1 MSAEARFTMHLEH
14 DGKKFHELTVEEKR
28 ARGVKETDRYF
39 ALPDRQNFDI
49 VLTNNDDVDA
59 DATTTAE
66 TEKKIGLYRVCKRSK
81 LVIKRALNDN
91 REFVAIAEKT
101 SAGTGAVVGRVEN
114 GIIQCDVV
122 FEKIEVQQG
131 KDFVEALKKE
141 RAEREKWYSQ
151 QLDSIISKGE
161 RLESL
166 VESDRITNARNYS
179 QSGQETISAET
190 MQRLQNQSATFN
202 RLSQALK
209 VPNGTRIEAK
219 LESQSRKMKIQRGRD
234 MKLESGTL
242 KPIGNDVKATNPPA
256 QSPGNGAAVPEAPQ
270 GVLFGAAGTGF
281 GAAGDGAA
289 GFGAAGAGAAGFG
302 AAGADAVGFMAAG
315 TEAPRGV
322 LLGAAGTGFGAAGDG
337 AVGFGAAGAGAA
349 GFGAAGADAV
359 GFGAAGAGWGAAGA
373 VANGPLRGAV
383 LFGLGS
389 LETDLG
395 TAPLPLMASGFEAAG
410 VGLGAPVPV
419 FGALGGPGP
428 GPALNVAGGF
438 HDTRLVSDTR
448 SVPAAFGAPNDRAN
462 GFAAFGFGAAG
473 VGLGAA
479 QNAPAGFFGF
489 GAAGVGLGAAQDAPA
504 GFGAAG
510 IGLGAAGVGFG
521 DTSVGAFGAS
531 GQEILQYQHQ
541 LQQEQQLRLLES
553 QRQPPQ
559 QPNHPEQMPANAHY
573 VAATIGFGK
582 QIVQDFHDVA
592 AITEI
597 DQAKTMHLVIRIL
610 CGTNQLPLVQPKPD
624 QNLVALAALPMRI
637 DDG

>member
-1 MSAEARFTMHLEH
+1 
-14 DGKKFHELTVEEKR
+14 
-28 ARGVKETDRYF
+28 
-39 ALPDRQNFDI
+39 
-49 VLTNNDDVDA
+49 
-59 DATTTAE
+59 
-66 TEKKIGLYRVCKRSK
+66 
-81 LVIKRALNDN
+81 
-91 REFVAIAEKT
+91 
-101 SAGTGAVVGRVEN
+101 
-114 GIIQCDVV
+114 
-122 FEKIEVQQG
+122 
-131 KDFVEALKKE
+131 
-141 RAEREKWYSQ
+141 
-151 QLDSIISKGE
+151 
-161 RLESL
+161 
-166 VESDRITNARNYS
+166 
-179 QSGQETISAET
+179 
-190 MQRLQNQSATFN
+190 
-202 RLSQALK
+202 
-209 VPNGTRIEAK
+209 
-219 LESQSRKMKIQRGRD
+219 
-234 MKLESGTL
+234 
-242 KPIGNDVKATNPPA
+242 
-256 QSPGNGAAVPEAPQ
+256 
-270 GVLFGAAGTGF
+270 
-281 GAAGDGAA
+281 
-289 GFGAAGAGAAGFG
+289 
-302 AAGADAVGFMAAG
+302 
-315 TEAPRGV
+315 
-322 LLGAAGTGFGAAGDG
+322 
-337 AVGFGAAGAGAA
+337 
-349 GFGAAGADAV
+349 
-359 GFGAAGAGWGAAGA
+359 
-373 VANGPLRGAV
+373 
-383 LFGLGS
+383 
-389 LETDLG
+389 
-395 TAPLPLMASGFEAAG
+395 MASGFEAAG

-462 GFAAFGFGAAG
+462 GFAA
-473 VGLGAA
+473 
-479 QNAPAGFFGF
+479 FGF